1 VAGFGY
7 DPDFV
12 ESWEVGVKASAMDG
26 RARYNLAAFTMD
38 WKDFQLSRQDT
49 SVSPA
54 TLTYNVG
61 NARSRGI
68 EGDVAYLLTENW
80 DVTMAF
86 SLIDAELSE
95 DYWINA
101 ANIGDGNPDASKGQ
115 ALPRVP
121 DFKANVSTRYSFQL
135 ADFDSYVQAYW
146 VYTGSS
152 YNSLVGSGATET
164 RARKKQHAYDIL
176 NVAVGIDGGNWS
188 AELFVRNITDER
200 GEVFKN
206 AFSYDSRITT
216 NRPRTIGLR
225 WRQEF

>member
-1 VAGFGY
+1 
-7 DPDFV
+7 
-12 ESWEVGVKASAMDG
+12 M
-26 RARYNLAAFTMD
+26 
-38 WKDFQLSRQDT
+38 
-49 SVSPA
+49 
-54 TLTYNVG
+54 
-61 NARSRGI
+61 
-68 EGDVAYLLTENW
+68 
-80 DVTMAF
+80 
-86 SLIDAELSE
+86 
-95 DYWINA
+95 
-101 ANIGDGNPDASKGQ
+101 
-115 ALPRVP
+115 
-121 DFKANVSTRYSFQL
+121 
-135 ADFDSYVQAYW
+135 
-146 VYTGSS
+146 YTGSS